1 MKPTT
6 LKTAFLTTRPAFL
19 LLTPIC
25 IFLGLSISLG
35 QQVDISITIA
45 LLIIIGA
52 MCAHIS
58 VNMLNEYYDFKSGL
72 DLDTDKTA
80 FSGGSG
86 ALPNHPEAANV
97 VLSIGIVSL
106 CITILIGFYFI
117 AVRGSQILPI
127 GLIGALLVVTYTQW
141 VNRLPLLCLI
151 APGLGFGVLMVVGT
165 HTVIAGAPSSLAWL
179 ISLIPFFLINNLLLL
194 NQYPDIQA
202 DANNGRRTFPI
213 VYGVR
218 ASNMVY
224 AIFLISCFGLMI
236 ASIVNGTLPRLSVIA
251 ICPIILA
258 LYALSGAIKHAD
270 QIGRHPQYLAANVAT
285 ALLTP
290 LLLAIAITYGQ

>member
-1 MKPTT
+1 MKSST
-6 LKTAFLTTRPAFL
+6 LKTVFLTTRPSFL

-25 IFLGLSISLG
+25 VFLSLSISLD
-35 QQVDISITIA
+35 QRADVNLTIA

-52 MCAHIS
+52 VCSHIS

-72 DLDTDKTA
+72 DLETDKTA
-80 FSGGSG
+80 FSNGSG

-141 VNRLPLLCLI
+141 VNRIPLLCLI

-165 HTVIAGAPSSLAWL
+165 HTLIAGAPSSLA
-179 ISLIPFFLINNLLLL
+179 
-194 NQYPDIQA
+194 
-202 DANNGRRTFPI
+202 
-213 VYGVR
+213 
-218 ASNMVY
+218 
-224 AIFLISCFGLMI
+224 
-236 ASIVNGTLPRLSVIA
+236 
-251 ICPIILA
+251 
-258 LYALSGAIKHAD
+258 
-270 QIGRHPQYLAANVAT
+270 
-285 ALLTP
+285 
-290 LLLAIAITYGQ
+290 

>member
-1 MKPTT
+1 
-6 LKTAFLTTRPAFL
+6 
-19 LLTPIC
+19 
-25 IFLGLSISLG
+25 
-35 QQVDISITIA
+35 
-45 LLIIIGA
+45 
-52 MCAHIS
+52 
-58 VNMLNEYYDFKSGL
+58 MLNEYYDFKSGL
-72 DLDTDKTA
+72 DLETDKTA

-86 ALPNHPEAANV
+86 ALPSHPEAAHT
-97 VLSIGIVSL
+97 VLLLGIASL
-106 CITILIGFYFI
+106 CITILIGFYLI

-141 VNRLPLLCLI
+141 VNRLSLLCLI

-218 ASNMVY
+218 VSNLVY
-224 AIFLISCFGLMI
+224 ALFLISCFGLMI
-236 ASIVNGTLPRLSVIA
+236 TCIANGTLPRLSVIA

-258 LYALSGAIKHAD
+258 LYALSGAIKHAG

-290 LLLAIAITYGQ
+290 LLLAIAISYGQ